1 MFYVSRINH
10 ELDGIKYG
18 ITDTKDGVEEFYS
31 KAQIF
36 QFSKS
41 IDIDGVDIADNL
53 ICIVKPVKE
62 TIRLFKQGKVHLAIS
77 TMTINNDSFGLRF
90 KSKPTGGE
98 MNFVNHQVL
107 NVSRSG
113 VNSFSYDLGYSKSY
127 RSGLTLDDILT
138 VFEQFSDWILENCD
152 LGRL

>member
-1 MFYVSRINH
+1 MFYISS
-10 ELDGIKYG
+10 IKDNNFG
-18 ITDTKDGVEEFYS
+18 VTDTEDGVEEFYTRT
-31 KAQIF
+31 QIF

-41 IDIDGVDIADNL
+41 IDIDGVDTVDNL

-62 TIRLFKQGKVHLAIS
+62 TIRLFRQGKVHLAIS

-98 MNFVNHQVL
+98 MNFVKHQVL

-138 VFEQFSDWILENCD
+138 VFEQFSGWTLESCG
-152 LGRL
+152 LERL

>member
-1 MFYVSRINH
+1 MFYISS
-10 ELDGIKYG
+10 IKDNNFG
-18 ITDTKDGVEEFYS
+18 VTDTEDGVEEFYTRT
-31 KAQIF
+31 QIF

-41 IDIDGVDIADNL
+41 IDIDGVDTADNL

-90 KSKPTGGE
+90 KSKPTGGK
-98 MNFVNHQVL
+98 MNFVKHQVL

-138 VFEQFSDWILENCD
+138 VFEQFSGWTLESCG
-152 LGRL
+152 LERL

>member
-1 MFYVSRINH
+1 MFYISS
-10 ELDGIKYG
+10 IKDNNFG
-18 ITDTKDGVEEFYS
+18 VTDTEDGVEEFYTRT
-31 KAQIF
+31 QIF

-41 IDIDGVDIADNL
+41 IDIDGVDTVDNL

-77 TMTINNDSFGLRF
+77 TMTINNDSFGLRL

-98 MNFVNHQVL
+98 MNFVKHQVL

-138 VFEQFSDWILENCD
+138 VFEQFSGWTLESCG
-152 LGRL
+152 LERL

>member
-1 MFYVSRINH
+1 MFYISS
-10 ELDGIKYG
+10 IKDNNFG
-18 ITDTKDGVEEFYS
+18 VTDTEDGVEEFYTRT
-31 KAQIF
+31 QIL

-41 IDIDGVDIADNL
+41 LDIDGVDISSNL

-98 MNFVNHQVL
+98 MNFVKHQVL

-138 VFEQFSDWILENCD
+138 VFEQFSGWTLESCG
-152 LGRL
+152 LERL

>member
-1 MFYVSRINH
+1 MFYISS
-10 ELDGIKYG
+10 IKDNNFG
-18 ITDTKDGVEEFYS
+18 VTDTEDGVEEFYTRT
-31 KAQIF
+31 QIF

-41 IDIDGVDIADNL
+41 LYIDGVDTADNL

-77 TMTINNDSFGLRF
+77 TMTINNSSFGLRF
-90 KSKPTGGE
+90 KSKPTSGE
-98 MNFVNHQVL
+98 LRFVTHQVL

-138 VFEQFSDWILENCD
+138 VFEQFSGWTLESCG
-152 LGRL
+152 LERL

>member
-1 MFYVSRINH
+1 MFYISS
-10 ELDGIKYG
+10 IKDNNFG
-18 ITDTKDGVEEFYS
+18 VTDTEDGVEEFYTRT
-31 KAQIF
+31 QIL

-41 IDIDGVDIADNL
+41 LDIDGVDTTDNL

-77 TMTINNDSFGLRF
+77 TMTINNNSFGLRF

-98 MNFVNHQVL
+98 MNFVKHQVL

-138 VFEQFSDWILENCD
+138 VFEQFSGWTLESCG
-152 LGRL
+152 LERL

>member
-1 MFYVSRINH
+1 MFYISS
-10 ELDGIKYG
+10 IKDNNFG
-18 ITDTKDGVEEFYS
+18 VTDTEDGVEEFYTRT
-31 KAQIF
+31 QIL

-41 IDIDGVDIADNL
+41 LDIDGVDTADNL

-98 MNFVNHQVL
+98 LRFVNHQVL

-138 VFEQFSDWILENCD
+138 VFEQFSGWTLESCG
-152 LGRL
+152 LERL

>member
-1 MFYVSRINH
+1 MFYISS
-10 ELDGIKYG
+10 IKDNNFG
-18 ITDTKDGVEEFYS
+18 VTDTEDGVEEFYTRT
-31 KAQIF
+31 QIL

-41 IDIDGVDIADNL
+41 LDIDGVDTADNL

-77 TMTINNDSFGLRF
+77 TMTINNSSFGLRF
-90 KSKPTGGE
+90 KSKPTSGE
-98 MNFVNHQVL
+98 LRFVNHQVL

-138 VFEQFSDWILENCD
+138 VFEQFSGWTLESCG
-152 LGRL
+152 LERL

>member
-1 MFYVSRINH
+1 MFYISS
-10 ELDGIKYG
+10 IKDNNFG
-18 ITDTKDGVEEFYS
+18 VTDTKDGVEEFYS

-36 QFSKS
+36 QFSKNL
-41 IDIDGVDIADNL
+41 DIDGVDTADNL
-53 ICIVKPVKE
+53 ICIVKPVNE
-62 TIRLFKQGKVHLAIS
+62 TVRLFKQGKVHLAIS

-98 MNFVNHQVL
+98 LRFVNHQVL

-113 VNSFSYDLGYSKSY
+113 ANSFNYDLGYSKSY
-127 RSGLTLDDILT
+127 RSGLTFDDILI
-138 VFEQFSDWILENCD
+138 VFEQFDNWVLETCI

>member
-1 MFYVSRINH
+1 MFYISS
-10 ELDGIKYG
+10 IKDNNFG
-18 ITDTKDGVEEFYS
+18 VTDTEDGVEEFYTRT
-31 KAQIF
+31 QIL

-41 IDIDGVDIADNL
+41 LDIDGVDISSNL

-77 TMTINNDSFGLRF
+77 TMTINNNSFGLRF

-98 MNFVNHQVL
+98 MNFVKHQVL

-138 VFEQFSDWILENCD
+138 VFEQFSGWTLESCG
-152 LGRL
+152 LERL

>member
-1 MFYVSRINH
+1 MFYISS
-10 ELDGIKYG
+10 IKDNNFG
-18 ITDTKDGVEEFYS
+18 VTDTEDGVEEFYTRT
-31 KAQIF
+31 QIL

-41 IDIDGVDIADNL
+41 IDIDGVDTADNL

-77 TMTINNDSFGLRF
+77 TMTINNNSFGLRF

-98 MNFVNHQVL
+98 MNFVKHQVL

-138 VFEQFSDWILENCD
+138 VFEQFSGWTLESCG
-152 LGRL
+152 LERL